1 MEKTISR
8 IEIRSFLISSFLM
21 GCRLTTKKKW
31 LWTDTRLDW
40 IEWKAKYVR
49 RAFGYP
55 CIVTPSTTCEN
66 NTDCHYQ
73 FLSNAKKGR
82 LRVYGKWFSNVK
94 GEPKITT
101 KIQHL
106 NHPIAFTIF
115 LIDAGKFHGE
125 LIEDAQTKTKYYR
138 DPSVSIDFSK
148 FSIGELKL
156 LQEAIKNNFE
166 LSTDIKILV
175 GNTASDDQK
184 ELHFDTAQ
192 TQRLIELIRPTIPN
206 LVYVK
211 TKLSPL
217 IFQTTNVN

>member
-1 MEKTISR
+1 
-8 IEIRSFLISSFLM
+8 M
-21 GCRLTTKKKW
+21 GCRLTAKKKW

-55 CIVTPSTTCEN
+55 CIVTSSTASEESA
-66 NTDCHYQ
+66 DCHYQ

-125 LIEDAQTKTKYYR
+125 LVENAQTKIKYYR
-138 DPSVSIDFSK
+138 NPSVSIDFSK

-166 LSTDIKILV
+166 LSADIKVLV
-175 GNTASDDQK
+175 GDTTLNDRKA
-184 ELHFDTAQ
+184 LHFDTEQ
-192 TQRLIELIRPTIPN
+192 TQKLVELIRPTIPN
-206 LVYVK
+206 LVYAK